1 MDNPIIKINEWLT
14 KEKQLGSADPER
26 VVLATAGKDN
36 VPHSRI
42 VAIREITEKG
52 VLFFT
57 QNGTGKVTQLT
68 ENPMAAMTLWLPLQ
82 QRQINLEGEALAL
95 SKEENQAYWDT
106 LPVLRQLRFRAYAST
121 SGKPIQSL
129 AEIDNRYAALL
140 KEFSEKPVP
149 MSNYYCGF
157 RLKAKVIYFY
167 TLGMEAFSEYIQY
180 RFQENQWTAQ
190 LLSP

>member
-82 QRQINLEGEALAL
+82 QRQVNLEGEALPL
-95 SKEENQAYWDT
+95 SQEDNQTYWDA
-106 LPVLRQLRFRAYAST
+106 LPFIRQLRFRTYAPT
-121 SGKPIQSL
+121 SGKPIQALSEL
-129 AEIDNRYAALL
+129 DNKYAKLL
-140 KEFSEKPVP
+140 KEYSEKPVP
-149 MSNYYCGF
+149 MSDNYCGF
-157 RLKAKVIYFY
+157 QLQPKLIYFY
-167 TLGMEAFSEYIQY
+167 TLGVETFSEYIQY
-180 RFQENQWTAQ
+180 RYQENQWVAQ